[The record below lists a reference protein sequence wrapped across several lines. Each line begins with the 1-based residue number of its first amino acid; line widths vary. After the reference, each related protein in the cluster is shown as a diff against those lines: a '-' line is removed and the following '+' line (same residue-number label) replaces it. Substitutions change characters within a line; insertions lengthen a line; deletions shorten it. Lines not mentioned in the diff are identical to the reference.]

1 MKNLDK
7 VLLGLAAGLSI
18 FASSACAAEA
28 GGHAHMQMTEAA
40 RGVIANPKG
49 TLKDRG
55 VVTLQDYI
63 VEEQEMYNWLFKN
76 HPIFTKYGGKVDGKI
91 KVVDRGHEWLE
102 EGHGK
107 DLSKVSK
114 REAGTGYSS
123 MMYRIPAGS
132 SLMFPNKF
140 VGSEKCGECHPAQ
153 YEAWSRSRHSTTIRF
168 PGEHPELNNNLT
180 DPVFTEDTASI
191 LPKGITPDVIYATV
205 GHLRTKFGFVD
216 AWMLR
221 GTYHVEGGMLK
232 DGTGT
237 ITPGSNQW
245 QRTWALNL
253 TPETVKKIKK
263 WVPEFPET
271 LEEYGLNT
279 GYVRGLASYAA
290 KYKDTMNFQA
300 NASYCEVC
308 HPFKFD
314 FKTKEEFYAALGNPN
329 ELRKHT
335 ISKGVSCEECHGAG
349 GHLDGATNFRISN
362 CERCHQRFNWSP
374 DLYKAHPLGKIAP
387 DLALSSKFKSMGPG
401 CGSEGSQSY
410 FTAHYEKGMRCVT
423 CHDPHDNT
431 GLVTGD
437 KNVKGLNYNSEQA
450 YLSSF
455 YTKPKIRKTCADC
468 HQEQAYI
475 AQRADTHKDNSCASC
490 HMPFM
495 MSCENFYAIQFQDQA
510 GFDTQRRSHI
520 WKIDVSADRKS
531 MKAGDA
537 SKSPRDGKDWHF
549 QRNEDGRNFVDL
561 MWACAR
567 TSWADLDMVE
577 NKGCHSPVL
586 SELKETLHFKS
597 QKQAYEEVMGWQTP
611 IKNGYTQVKIGIEGM
626 YKILETTKLDATKKS
641 RVYELI
647 EKAQDTVD
655 LLEKDGSWGMHG
667 FKYTKQ
673 RLDAAKGYVEE
684 AQRILN
690 SKI

>member
-1 MKNLDK
+1 MKGLDK
-7 VLLGLAAGLSI
+7 ALIGLLAGI
-18 FASSACAAEA
+18 GVFASSACAHE
-28 GGHAHMQMTEAA
+28 GMQMTGAA
-40 RGVIANPKG
+40 QGVIANPNG

-55 VVTLQDYI
+55 VISLQDYI
-63 VEEQEMYNWLFKN
+63 VEEKEMYDWLFKN
-76 HPIFTKYGGKVDGKI
+76 HPIFTKYGGKVDGKM

-107 DLSKVSK
+107 DLSKVTK
-114 REAGTGYSS
+114 REFGEGYSS

-153 YEAWSRSRHSTTIRF
+153 YESWSRSRHSTTIRF
-168 PGEHPELNNNLT
+168 PGEHPEFNNNLT
-180 DPVFTEDTASI
+180 DPVFSEDTAPV
-191 LPKGITPDVIYATV
+191 LPQGITPDVVYATV
-205 GHLRTKFGFVD
+205 GHVRTKLGFID
-216 AWMLR
+216 AWLLR
-221 GTYHVEGGMLK
+221 GTYHVAGGLLR

-253 TPETVKKIKK
+253 TPEVVKKIKK

-290 KYKDTMNFQA
+290 TYKHSMNFQA

-314 FKTKEEFYAALGNPN
+314 FKTKEDFYKALGNAK
-329 ELRKHT
+329 ELQKHT

-349 GHLDGATNFRISN
+349 GHLDGATNFRMSN

-374 DLYKAHPLGKIAP
+374 DLYKAHPLGKVAP

-410 FTAHYEKGMRCVT
+410 FTAHYEKGMRCTT
-423 CHDPHDNT
+423 CHDPHDVT

-437 KNVKGLNYNSEQA
+437 KNIKGINYNSEQG
-450 YLSSF
+450 YLSALYS
-455 YTKPKIRKTCADC
+455 KPKITKTCADC
-468 HQEQAYI
+468 HKTQAYI
-475 AQRADTHKDNSCASC
+475 AARADTHKTNSCASC

-520 WKIDVSADRKS
+520 WKIDISPDRKT
-531 MKAGDA
+531 MVAG
-537 SKSPRDGKDWHF
+537 STSQSPRDAKDWHF

-577 NKGCHSPVL
+577 NKGCHSPVI
-586 SELKETLHFKS
+586 SELKETLHFKN
-597 QKQAYEEVMGWQTP
+597 QKQAYDEVMGWQTP
-611 IKNGYTQVKIGIEGM
+611 IKNAYTSIKINIEGM
-626 YKILETTKLDATKKS
+626 YKILETKKLDPSSKS

-673 RLDAAKGYVEE
+673 RVDAAKGYVEE